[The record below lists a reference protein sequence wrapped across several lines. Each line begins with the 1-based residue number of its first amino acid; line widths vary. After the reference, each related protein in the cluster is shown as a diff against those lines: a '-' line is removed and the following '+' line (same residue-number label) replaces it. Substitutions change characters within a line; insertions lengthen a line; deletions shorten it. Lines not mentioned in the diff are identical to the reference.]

1 MCVPQQTLSQAGV
14 DSCIQNASRL
24 TVANGLVAGQYVAPV
39 FEFIFPEGVKPGDPV
54 VPNDFWHLPFIRNG
68 EGTNTPG
75 GVGPLAPT
83 PW

>member
-1 MCVPQQTLSQAGV
+1 
-14 DSCIQNASRL
+14 
-24 TVANGLVAGQYVAPV
+24 VAPV

-68 EGTNTPG
+68 EGVSTPT
-75 GVGPLAPT
+75 GVGPLDPT